1 VWEAL
6 VAACGVR
13 DVNSTGATGD
23 STGTTAARAATGA
36 TAPPGVAAPATAPA
50 KPPKTAKEKMLLA
63 QHYVNMGE
71 HARALGVYGASP
83 VGDGANPAVQRA
95 LLDLTPYHELPPP
108 EVTAPVEG
116 VRPLAASN
124 EVIDKVV
131 RRLPCGR
138 ARGTLMTNYE
148 LIVATHA
155 DGAAEGWHGF
165 FRAFAAGALACDLAA
180 LMRALRAVML
190 AKDDTGVNYRRLAS
204 ARQSVGVGA
213 RSWPPS
219 RRRRGTSSTRPSC
232 PT

>member
-1 VWEAL
+1 
-6 VAACGVR
+6 
-13 DVNSTGATGD
+13 
-23 STGTTAARAATGA
+23 
-36 TAPPGVAAPATAPA
+36 
-50 KPPKTAKEKMLLA
+50 
-63 QHYVNMGE
+63 MGE

-165 FRAFAAGALACDLAA
+165 FRAFAAGALECGLAA
-180 LMRALRAVML
+180 LMRALRSEA
-190 AKDDTGVNYRRLAS
+190 
-204 ARQSVGVGA
+204 
-213 RSWPPS
+213 
-219 RRRRGTSSTRPSC
+219 
-232 PT
+232 